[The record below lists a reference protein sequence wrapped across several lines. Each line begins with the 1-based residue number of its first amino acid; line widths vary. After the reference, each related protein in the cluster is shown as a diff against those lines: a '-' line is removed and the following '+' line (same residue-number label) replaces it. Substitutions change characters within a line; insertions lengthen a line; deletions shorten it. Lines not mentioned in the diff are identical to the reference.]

1 MMEQESGN
9 RPGDTMSAR
18 LSFHRGAHQRDER
31 PASFLV
37 WLARAAGVV
46 GILWFLSFLGF
57 VYSLPE
63 YPPDPLPHADGI
75 VALTGGEERI
85 VAAMALLGAN
95 KGGRLLISG
104 VHPDVTRD
112 DLKKRIVDPGN
123 LFACCVDL
131 DRAARNTAGNA
142 IETAR
147 WVRKMGYRSVI
158 VVTAQ
163 YHMPRSLIELKRELP
178 DVALI
183 PYPVFPDKVHAKD
196 WWREPGTARFL
207 AFEHIKYLVAR
218 LRIGIAAKLMGP
230 NAPAPA

>member
-1 MMEQESGN
+1 
-9 RPGDTMSAR
+9 MSAR
-18 LSFHRGAHQRDER
+18 LSFQRGLRQRNEQ
-31 PASFLV
+31 PASILV
-37 WLARAAGVV
+37 WLARLAAVLAVV
-46 GILWFLSFLGF
+46 WFLGFLSFI
-57 VYSLPE
+57 YTLPE
-63 YPPDPLPHADGI
+63 SPPDPLPQADGI

-112 DLKKRIVDPGN
+112 ALKKRVADPAN

-147 WVRKMGYRSVI
+147 WVKKMGYRSVI

-178 DVALI
+178 DVGLI
-183 PYPVFPDKVHAKD
+183 PYPVFPDKVHARD
-196 WWREPGTARFL
+196 WWRDLGTARFL
-207 AFEHIKYLVAR
+207 ASEYVKYLVAR
-218 LRIGIAAKLMGP
+218 LRIGLAAKLMGP